1 MGHYCMVCGN
11 WLANEK
17 FSGKGHRRHVCK
29 ACSKKPLDERNDM
42 ITLNRIYGLYNY
54 PNLSKNNKRML
65 KGYLNSGSEKVREA
79 AKAVQDHFK
88 SDRKNAR
95 AEEFDWIDDV
105 ETDIG
110 QDENYDRGLYID
122 DEEIPF

>member
-42 ITLNRIYGLYNY
+42 ITLNRIYGLYYY

-88 SDRKNAR
+88 SDRQYAR
-95 AEEFDWIDDV
+95 AEEFDWIDDM

-110 QDENYDRGLYID
+110 QDENYDRWLYIE
-122 DEEIPF
+122 DEDIPF